1 MSHDN
6 LLVPAEAL
14 RLAALGML
22 EEAPRRY
29 GELASEV
36 RHLASRI
43 VGPSL
48 ELMGT
53 SVELLRYERLVE
65 AGDPEA
71 AAEESDPLL
80 RLTAQGRAALIDLLR
95 APLKAPGTQFNR
107 LFLALKLRFLHH
119 LPPADRA
126 AQLALIA
133 AWYRSEKDRLA
144 ELRDHPAARSH
155 LLLAWLD
162 QETAQIDARLAWL
175 SAASGE
181 AALEES

>member
-29 GELASEV
+29 GELASEI

-53 SVELLRYERLVE
+53 SIELLRYERLVV
-65 AGDPEA
+65 AADPA

-80 RLTAQGRAALIDLLR
+80 RLTAQGRAALTELLR

-119 LPPADRA
+119 LPPPDREV
-126 AQLALIA
+126 QLALIA

-144 ELRDHPAARSH
+144 ELRDHPAAQSH

-162 QETAQIDARLAWL
+162 QEMAQIDTRLDWL
-175 SAASGE
+175 STAGGE
-181 AALEES
+181 AAFKDG